1 MQQMQQL
8 NFPEGKTMKI
18 AIVGATGNV
27 GSRLVDEALSRG
39 HHVTAI
45 ARNTAGVPPA
55 KNLTPLNAD
64 AGVAESLAPLLKGHD
79 ALISAIKFRQVE
91 PDILIGAVRESG
103 VRRYLVV
110 GGAGS
115 LEVAPGLALVDSPG
129 FPALYRDEALAGRAF
144 LDALRKV
151 DDLDWTMLS
160 PSALFTAGRR
170 TGVFRLGADSLL
182 TGADGKSWI
191 SFEDFAIALLD
202 EVEHPKHVHA
212 RFTVGY

>member
-1 MQQMQQL
+1 L
-8 NFPEGKTMKI
+8 KI

-27 GSRLVDEALSRG
+27 GSRLVDEALARG

-45 ARNTAGVPPA
+45 ARNAASVPPH
-55 KNLTPLNAD
+55 KNLTSAKAD
-64 AGVAESLAPLLKGHD
+64 AGAPGSLAPALKGHD
-79 ALISAIKFRQVE
+79 AIISSLKFRQVA
-91 PDILIGAVRESG
+91 PDVLIRAVRESG

-129 FPALYRDEALAGRAF
+129 FPALYRDEALAGKVF
-144 LDALRKV
+144 LDVLRKV

-160 PSALFTAGRR
+160 PSALFTAGKR
-170 TGVFRLGADSLL
+170 TGVLRRGADSLL
-182 TGADGKSWI
+182 TAADGKSWI
-191 SFEDFAIALLD
+191 SYEDFAIAMLD
-202 EVEHPKHVHA
+202 EVEHPQHVRA